1 MTIAPMEIVPLKTIY
16 GEEKAWLRLSE
27 MPSHEV
33 CRNAAVRYDAA
44 KASYTVT
51 SFGIDFLVS
60 TAERAL
66 SSSSPLAPLFLER
79 LGDFFR
85 LSLLWYLTSA
95 KDIPF
100 SNRLVRP
107 LDVRGGHRFFSGTH
121 ALPLDRLGSIYGR
134 DRTGFEERGTMLGG
148 ECVAFGDGAVR
159 LFPFPRIPLYL
170 ILWLED
176 EEFPSRVDLL
186 FDSTCDLQV
195 SLSDILWSVAM
206 MGCLSMA
213 D

>member
-1 MTIAPMEIVPLKTIY
+1 MEIVPLKTIH
-16 GEEKAWLRLSE
+16 GEDKAWACLSE
-27 MPSHEV
+27 MPSGQV
-33 CRNAAVRYDAA
+33 CRNADVRYDAA
-44 KASYTVT
+44 AATYTVT

-60 TAERAL
+60 TAAREI
-66 SSSSPLAPLFLER
+66 SSTSPRAPLFLER

-95 KDIPF
+95 KDIPS

-121 ALPLDRLGSIYGR
+121 TLPLDRLAAKYGR
-134 DRTGFEERGTMLGG
+134 DRSGFQERGKMLGG
-148 ECVAFGDGAVR
+148 ESAAFGDAAIR
-159 LFPFPRIPLYL
+159 LSPLPRVPTYV

-176 EEFPSRVDLL
+176 EEFPARVDLL
-186 FDSTCDLQV
+186 FDSTCDLQL

-206 MGCLSMA
+206 LSCLSML